1 MLLNNNSSPV
11 KYLPAETLDSQKT
24 LIMSFQGL
32 ISLGHSRS
40 LQDDQ
45 SPEYY
50 AQHAYLVR
58 YHGWIMASAFGL
70 LLPLS
75 IVVARCF
82 KERRGIWLH
91 THWILN
97 VIAFLLVIA
106 GVVLGHYLDVDTTLL
121 QNHKRIGIAAVVIFG
136 IQVVVAAGLR
146 PKAFSHRRRYWNV
159 AHWNLGRIVL
169 VLGIVNLY
177 IGMHAYGVSAGY
189 YIALSVVL
197 AFFLVVA
204 VIKDSIDIISMPPVA
219 LVPEGDRERAI
230 YSNQPLMTRGD
241 RYHAQSNKNAGPGGH
256 TLGKNGTVD
265 NDIAAPGP
273 AVNV

>member
-1 MLLNNNSSPV
+1 M
-11 KYLPAETLDSQKT
+11 AMQK
-24 LIMSFQGL
+24 FGQNGL
-32 ISLGHSRS
+32 
-40 LQDDQ
+40 QQQDQ
-45 SPEYY
+45 SCLSVLSLSGSPLQSMPLCHHLKIQQLCDV
-50 AQHAYLVR
+50 AQMTLELAIKLFSGSQLVC
-58 YHGWIMASAFGL
+58 ITQ
-70 LLPLS
+70 
-75 IVVARCF
+75 V
-82 KERRGIWLH
+82 
-91 THWILN
+91 
-97 VIAFLLVIA
+97 VIAV
-106 GVVLGHYLDVDTTLL
+106 GV
-121 QNHKRIGIAAVVIFG
+121 
-136 IQVVVAAGLR
+136 R

-169 VLGIVNLY
+169 VLGIINLY

-241 RYHAQSNKNAGPGGH
+241 RYYAESNKNAGPGGH
-256 TLGKNGTVD
+256 ALGTKRATVED
-265 NDIAAPGP
+265 TVAPGP